1 MPNADADGLAE
12 LYFGKRSDA
21 RLQRVRDSR
30 VCVVLVMPDEHDG
43 EKYEMLVSKSGGMN
57 CAPAA

>member
-21 RLQRVRDSR
+21 RL
-30 VCVVLVMPDEHDG
+30 L
-43 EKYEMLVSKSGGMN
+43 LVSKSGGMN